1 MSLSHRRGKD
11 WVHPS
16 KAESLI
22 LSRPIN
28 PLQRAVRV
36 KTGKRLEKGEN
47 FGARFVYNL
56 PNVGY
61 DMTIYCQPLRR
72 RYLRIP
78 SRLKT
83 RLNS

>member
-1 MSLSHRRGKD
+1 MSLSWKRLGSSIKSRVID
-11 WVHPS
+11 
-16 KAESLI
+16 

-36 KTGKRLEKGEN
+36 KIGKRLERLTKRKL
-47 FGARFVYNL
+47 GASFVYNL

-61 DMTIYCQPLRR
+61 DMTIYCQRLRR

-78 SRLKT
+78 SR
-83 RLNS
+83 